1 MARNV
6 NLQRLLTDFGRQTSS
21 DDYDKSTFAG
31 RMSAA
36 AAGFGQGMM
45 TGVGRAAQGTGLPV
59 LRNMDMRPAGDKLRD
74 KLSSIDRTTPEGQA
88 ELVQIVS
95 ATQGMGAGVALQE
108 QFAAQNKAL
117 AEEAARK
124 KALADQRKALVT
136 SAQSLGLTS
145 TVEALQSGGSLE
157 EAQKTIYTEQE
168 RNIVNR
174 GGRKGKAAVAKSKN
188 ASPELIAD
196 INNGKYDSM
205 SDTLF
210 IEQLEG
216 KKASIKAFTNA
227 QGEVQ
232 SRRVDESANV
242 WNPETSKW
250 ESPMDLGL
258 RPAPV
263 VTKQI
268 SAADGITSKLTGKM
282 LDNFLEL
289 NDEARNSL
297 KILGTNQESIA
308 ALNNAIKPGFTGDL
322 KLELMRIGKAAGIVP
337 EDMMDKVAATEL
349 FLKQRNSQVLPLI
362 KNLGTGTAVSDNDVK
377 FIKDIV
383 GASVTLED
391 ETIRSIIAIQNQG
404 ALDAIR
410 LNNEALERL
419 NTVEGTQLDQSV
431 YQSLYIQ
438 PPEVGSPM
446 PTVLSNRAQNY
457 LNRIK

>member
-1 MARNV
+1 MARGF
-6 NLQRLLTDFGRQTSS
+6 LTGLD
-21 DDYDKSTFAG
+21 STFN
-31 RMSAA
+31 REL
-36 AAGFGQGMM
+36 GQSVSGLAETML
-45 TGVGRAAQGTGLPV
+45 TGVGQLGAGIGGITGNEALARADFRPERVKLKERFAQLTGSQDP
-59 LRNMDMRPAGDKLRD
+59 N
-74 KLSSIDRTTPEGQA
+74 DRQ
-88 ELVQIVS
+88 ELLQIM
-95 ATQGMGAGVALQE
+95 GKMGASPDVIAKYQM
-108 QFAAQNKAL
+108 QFTAEDKAA

-136 SAQSLGLTS
+136 SARSLGLTS
-145 TVEALQSGGSLE
+145 TIESLQSGGSLE
-157 EAQKTIYTEQE
+157 EAQKTIYKEQE
-168 RNIVNR
+168 RNIVNK
-174 GGRKGKAAVAKSKN
+174 GGRKGKAAVAKSRN

-216 KKASIKAFTNA
+216 KKANIKAFTNA

-282 LDNFLEL
+282 TDNFLEL
-289 NDEARNSL
+289 NAQAQTAE
-297 KILGTNQESIA
+297 KILRINQDSMEV
-308 ALNNAIKPGFTGDL
+308 LNKGIVSGFTAPIQ
-322 KLELMRIGKAAGIVP
+322 LEVMRIGKAMGILP
-337 EDMMDKVAATEL
+337 EDMEDKVAATEL
-349 FLKQRNSQVLPLI
+349 FMISRAKQVLPLI
-362 KNLGTGTAVSDNDVK
+362 KALGSGTAISDKDRE
-377 FIKDIV
+377 FIEKVVAGNI
-383 GASVTLED
+383 ALD
-391 ETIRSIIAIQNQG
+391 ERTIREVIRIESQVAMDAINANNS
-404 ALDAIR
+404 ALDT
-410 LNNEALERL
+410 LNK
-419 NTVEGTQLDQSV
+419 VEGTELDNAV

-438 PPEVGSPM
+438 PPEMTTTQQGYS
-446 PTVLSNRAQNY
+446 SGAQSY